1 MVEIDSAFE
10 GGNIEVAAPPTYG
23 SKPSEVVTVELA
35 IRRDHASD
43 HLQWFHF
50 RVAGARGRALVL
62 RIVNAGEASYVDGW
76 TDYRACVSHDR
87 TTWTRAATRYEDGV
101 LVIELVASHD
111 VIWLAYFAPYSLERH
126 HDLLARCQAS
136 ACVELRRLGSTL
148 DGQPLDLVHVGARE
162 RSATPRK
169 RCWVIARQHP
179 GETMAEWFVEGLLER
194 LLDAHDPVARALLAR
209 AELWVVPNMNPD
221 GSRRGHLRT
230 NAAGANLNREWKH
243 PTLERSPE
251 VYLVREAMQRE
262 GLDFVID
269 VHGDEGL
276 PWVFIAGPSGV
287 ESVPAERF
295 DLQARFEAAFVRHS
309 PDFQT
314 AQGYPSAEPGRADM
328 RMATNWLAD
337 HFGKLSLTLEMPFK
351 DNADLPD
358 PRCGWSPER
367 SRKLGAAML
376 GALLEVVEDL

>member
-1 MVEIDSAFE
+1 MLEVSDAFE
-10 GGNIEVAAPPTYG
+10 GGNIQ
-23 SKPSEVVTVELA
+23 VVKIGESGTVELA

-43 HLQWFHF
+43 HLQWFYF
-50 RVAGARGRALVL
+50 RLSGARGLPLTL

-76 TDYRACVSHDR
+76 TNYRACASHDR
-87 TTWTRAATRYEDGV
+87 RTWERVATRYEDGV
-101 LVIELVASHD
+101 LIVELTPSHD
-111 VIWLAYFAPYSLERH
+111 MVWLAYFAPYSMERH
-126 HDLLARCQAS
+126 HDLLARCQTS
-136 ACVELRRLGSTL
+136 PRVELRRLGTTL
-148 DGQPLDLVHVGARE
+148 DGQPLDLVRVAAPDE
-162 RSATPRK
+162 ATRPRK

-179 GETMAEWFVEGLLER
+179 GETMAEWFVEGMLER
-194 LLDAHDPVARALLAR
+194 LLDEQDPLARALLER

-230 NAAGANLNREWKH
+230 NAAGANLNREWRS
-243 PTLERSPE
+243 PSLERSPE
-251 VYLVREAMQRE
+251 VFVVREAMQE
-262 GLDFVID
+262 IGLDFVLD

-295 DLQARFEAAFVRHS
+295 ELQARFEAAFVRHS

-314 AQGYPSAEPGRADM
+314 AQGYPSAEPGRADL

-337 HFGKLSLTLEMPFK
+337 HFGKLAMTLEMPFK

-358 PRCGWSPER
+358 ARLGWSPER

-376 GALLEVVEDL
+376 GALLEVVDAL

>member
-10 GGNIEVAAPPTYG
+10 GGNIEVVSPPSSG
-23 SKPSEVVTVELA
+23 GKAGEVVTVELA
-35 IRRDHASD
+35 IRRDHRSD
-43 HLQWFHF
+43 HLQWFYF
-50 RVAGARGRALVL
+50 RVTGARGRALVL

-101 LVIELVASHD
+101 LIIELVPTHD
-111 VIWLAYFAPYSLERH
+111 MIWLAYFAPYSLERH
-126 HDLLARCQAS
+126 HDLLARCQA
-136 ACVELRRLGSTL
+136 APGVTLQRLGSTL
-148 DGQPLDLVHVGARE
+148 DAQPLDLLHVASPE
-162 RSATPRK
+162 RSAAPRK

-179 GETMAEWFVEGLLER
+179 GETMAEWFVEGMLER
-194 LLDAHDPVARALLAR
+194 LLDTADPVARSLLAR

-230 NAAGANLNREWKH
+230 NAAGANLNREWKN

-251 VYLVREAMQRE
+251 VFLVRAAMQRE

-276 PWVFIAGPSGV
+276 PWVFIAGPAGV
-287 ESVPAERF
+287 ASVPAETF
-295 DLQARFEAAFVRHS
+295 ALQARFEAALVRHS

-314 AQGYPSAEPGRADM
+314 AQGYPSTDPGSADL

-351 DNADLPD
+351 DNADLPE
-358 PRCGWSPER
+358 PTQGWSPAR
-367 SRKLGAAML
+367 SRKLGAAL
-376 GALLEVVEDL
+376 LAALLEIVEAL